1 MILKTNRTNHYMTR
15 KAQEDMATVTNRGKS
30 QMETTSKL

>member
-1 MILKTNRTNHYMTR
+1 MTR

-30 QMETTSKL
+30 QIETTSKL